1 MKSRLFTALWLA
13 LLAVTAGRADSAVG
27 MRRPVDVEHP
37 MFIVHIDTWN
47 YPDPQKII
55 DLVPEDLRPWCVFNI
70 SLSISHDEQTGVFN
84 LVRNGY
90 ETARSWVSTC
100 AQNRVWCMVQ
110 PASGGFSHL
119 PDGDMTLYETFFR
132 DFPNFLGFNYCEQFW
147 GFNDRFSVTV
157 TQRLAHFAQLMDLAV
172 RYGGYLV
179 VSWCGGIWHFD
190 TDPVAMMKRN
200 SDLKAICREHPD
212 NFILCLKYTSAAC
225 WYNNESVCLGAFISG
240 LTNHYGV
247 RFDECGWALADGEQ
261 YPTAVGI
268 GAVMENTQLTGMT
281 VFDGPELIWRQCF
294 REAAAGRTPDG
305 YTSRRWERFPQLDNI
320 WFDFYRKILDGTL
333 RIPTRRE
340 VMEHIPFALSND
352 VSSGS
357 AQDMYATPSDL
368 YDGLYKQDGEGS
380 MQENTHWF
388 KKTGRYGSIPVVT
401 GFYDTDATVIP
412 IRLRASQY
420 RSRWATT
427 QAKVD
432 ELNRYAPE
440 EYEGTLY
447 AGRMKN
453 AWVTYYP
460 FRYGT
465 SAWARIPFKYN
476 TCERMELTYA
486 EYSAGLIHEYTDHV
500 DFYLNN
506 YRVDSTELKTDEV
519 RIYGAASEPTIEW
532 RDRSTHQP
540 SRVVTEW
547 TPDGVYIIKVSHC
560 GAVDLTVHCSAPSN
574 LPSAPSNLP
583 QLGEA
588 SAAENYGA
596 AEGADASGAAASPS
610 GGRLEGADG
619 RLEGA
624 PLPPPVYTGPTQ
636 YEAECFDYKNID
648 RIVSRPYSGVV
659 EGHVGQGY
667 LVFGTS
673 GSAMVKDTVTV
684 PVGGRYRLQ
693 FRYCAPDA
701 DARQVMLYLN
711 TTAARGSQ
719 GRLEF
724 ARTGSGEWST
734 AEKEVTLSEGAN
746 VVYLRANTSAGTPQQ
761 VLIDYLRVES
771 AATDGIGEVMYNEQ
785 CTMYNGACYDLQGRR
800 VAHPQKGLYVIG
812 GRKVPLK

>member
-1 MKSRLFTALWLA
+1 MKKSRFLTAIMLA
-13 LLAVTAGRADSAVG
+13 LLVVTTGRADSAVAR
-27 MRRPVDVEHP
+27 RRPVDVKHP

-70 SLSISHDEQTGVFN
+70 SLSISHNETTGVFN
-84 LVRNGY
+84 LVRDGY

-100 AQNRVWCMVQ
+100 ARNRVWCMVQ
-110 PASGGFSHL
+110 PSSGGFSHF
-119 PDGDMTLYETFFR
+119 PDGEMALYETFFR

-147 GFNDRFSVTV
+147 GFNDPFSVTV
-157 TQRLAHFAQLMDLAV
+157 PQRLAHFAKLMDLAV
-172 RYGGYLV
+172 EYGGYLV

-200 SDLKAICREHPD
+200 ADLKAACQAHPD
-212 NFILCLKYTSAAC
+212 NFILCFKYTSAAN
-225 WYNNESVCLGAFISG
+225 WYNNESVCLGTFISG

-247 RFDECGWALADGEQ
+247 RYDECGWTLADGET

-268 GAVMENTQLTGMT
+268 GPVMENTQLTGMT

-294 REAAAGRTPDG
+294 REASAVTTGDG
-305 YTSRRWERFPQLDNI
+305 YTSRRWERFPQFENI

-340 VMEHIPFALSND
+340 VMERTPFVLVND

-357 AQDMYATPSDL
+357 SQDMYATPSNL

-380 MQENTHWF
+380 LQDNTLWF
-388 KKTGRYGSIPVVT
+388 KKTGRYAPIPVVT
-401 GFYDTDATVIP
+401 GLYDQEATVIP

-432 ELNRYAPE
+432 EINQYAPE

-447 AGRMKN
+447 AGRIKN

-465 SAWARIPFKYN
+465 SAWASIPFKYN
-476 TCERMELTYA
+476 TCERMELDYA
-486 EYSAGLIHEYTDHV
+486 EYSAGLIHEYADRV

-506 YRVDSTELKTDEV
+506 YRVDSTALKTDVV
-519 RIYGAASEPTIEW
+519 RIYGSSSEPTLEW
-532 RDRSTHQP
+532 KDRSNHQA
-540 SRVVTEW
+540 SKVETEW
-547 TPDGVYIIKVSHC
+547 TDGIYIIKVSHC
-560 GAVDLTVHCSAPSN
+560 GAVELTVHCSGTATDRDEPVAP
-574 LPSAPSNLP
+574 
-583 QLGEA
+583 
-588 SAAENYGA
+588 
-596 AEGADASGAAASPS
+596 AAA
-610 GGRLEGADG
+610 LTD
-619 RLEGA
+619 
-624 PLPPPVYTGPTQ
+624 LPMLPPVYTGFCQ
-636 YEAECFDYKNID
+636 YEAETFDHKNIAQ
-648 RIVSRPYSGVV
+648 VVTRPSGSVV

-673 GSAMVKDTVTV
+673 GSALVKDTVTV
-684 PVGGRYRLQ
+684 PAAGKYRLQ
-693 FRYCAPDA
+693 FRYSAPDA

-711 TTAARGSQ
+711 TTATRGSQ
-719 GRLEF
+719 GRVEF
-724 ARTGSGEWST
+724 AMTGSGEWAT
-734 AEKEVTLSEGAN
+734 AEKEVTLNSGSN
-746 VVYLRANTSAGTPQQ
+746 VVYLRANTSAGTPQN
-761 VLIDYLRVES
+761 VLIDYMRVEP
-771 AATDGIGEVMYNEQ
+771 AEPAGISQSSMFNVQYSMF
-785 CTMYNGACYDLQGRR
+785 YDLLGRR
-800 VAHPQKGLYVIG
+800 IAKPAGGQLYIIDG
-812 GRKVPLK
+812 KKHLLR